1 MIVIVTNSL
10 IITPLPPLGIIII
23 ISLTS
28 ITSDSS
34 NSGAPGGLSSDVMN
48 LIFVCRAMLSVSD
61 WSEQRRA
68 RGKRF
73 EWVMKVKVAP
83 NNKDWDH

>member
-1 MIVIVTNSL
+1 
-10 IITPLPPLGIIII
+10 
-23 ISLTS
+23 
-28 ITSDSS
+28 
-34 NSGAPGGLSSDVMN
+34 
-48 LIFVCRAMLSVSD
+48 MLSVSD